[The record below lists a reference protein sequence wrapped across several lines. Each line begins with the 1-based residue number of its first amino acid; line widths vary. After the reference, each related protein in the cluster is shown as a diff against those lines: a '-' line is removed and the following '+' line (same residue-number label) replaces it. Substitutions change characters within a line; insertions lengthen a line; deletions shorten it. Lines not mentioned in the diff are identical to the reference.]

1 MPKRLIKQWMPDSD
15 TIRHNRYISMFGTLL
30 HDPNLWHFN
39 RRSVS
44 GGFAVGLFMAFIP
57 VPFQMLIAAGIAIA
71 SRVNIVV
78 AAALCWITNPITMA
92 PIFYG
97 AYLLGNTILGEEG
110 DKFEFEMSWQWLQTG
125 FLEIWQ
131 PFLLGCL
138 IMAVTASVIGA
149 LSIRMLWR
157 WQVIQNWGKRRK
169 LRRIRKKAEA
179 HLLKT
184 QSDDIE
190 SA

>member
-1 MPKRLIKQWMPDSD
+1 MPKRLIKQWMPDSH
-15 TIRHNRYISMFGTLL
+15 TIRNNRCVSMFGTLL
-30 HDPNLWHFN
+30 HDPNLWHLN

-44 GGFAVGLFMAFIP
+44 GGFAVGLFIAFMP
-57 VPFQMLIAAGIAIA
+57 VPFQMFIAAGIAIA
-71 SRVNIVV
+71 SRVNIIISV
-78 AAALCWITNPITMA
+78 ALCWVTNPITMA
-92 PIFYG
+92 PIFYS
-97 AYLLGNTILGEEG
+97 AYLLGNAVLGEKGE
-110 DKFEFEMSWQWLQTG
+110 KFEFEMSWQWLQTG
-125 FLEIWQ
+125 LIEVWQ

-138 IMAVTASVIGA
+138 IISVTASLVGS
-149 LSIRMLWR
+149 LGIRMLWR

-184 QSDDIE
+184 QSDDAE